1 MSPITIPRLY
11 CPFTPSVNPFAAAVT
26 IHTDDWV
33 RRFGLHTGAA
43 WQKYKA
49 DNFTQLTARF
59 YTTAGLERL
68 AAANDLVVLLF
79 AVDDLLDDQLQRS
92 SLIQQKERLQAFI
105 EQVTAITSGA
115 APSVAPDAM
124 PWLAALA
131 DVWERL
137 CAFGPPQWQQQFAKS
152 ILKMFRTA
160 IWEFDNA
167 RGQLPT
173 IAQYVE
179 KRQYLGAAFITIG
192 MIQVIED
199 IPLPPEVLQHPRV
212 QEMVMLCRNIICWA
226 NDLFSLG
233 KEQQHGDGHNLVTLL
248 QTERNLTQDEAIL
261 CTTAMHDADM
271 FKFLR
276 LSKQL
281 PSFDAATNKHLERY
295 AGTLNRHIRGNV
307 DWSVQDTK
315 RYSFVYGK

>member
-1 MSPITIPRLY
+1 MNPIMIPRLY
-11 CPFTPSVNPFAAAVT
+11 CPFTPSVNPLAAAVT

-43 WQKYKA
+43 WHKYKA

-68 AAANDLVVLLF
+68 TAANDLVVLIF
-79 AVDDLLDDQLQRS
+79 ALDDLLDDQLQHS
-92 SLIQQKERLQAFI
+92 SLVQQKGGLQVFL
-105 EQVTAITSGA
+105 EQVAAIITGNGA
-115 APSVAPDAM
+115 PRDDM
-124 PWLAALA
+124 PLLAALA

-137 CAFGPPQWQQQFAKS
+137 RVFGAPQWQQQFAQS
-152 ILKMFRTA
+152 LLKMFKA
-160 IWEFDNA
+160 AVWEFDNT
-167 RGQLPT
+167 RGKLPSV
-173 IAQYVE
+173 AQYVE
-179 KRQYLGAAFITIG
+179 KRQYLGTAFITTG
-192 MIQVIED
+192 MIPVIED
-199 IPLPPEVLQHPRV
+199 ISLPPEVWQHPRI
-212 QEMVMLCRNIICWA
+212 QEMLMLCRNIMCWA

-281 PSFDAATNKHLERY
+281 PSFDPATNKQLERY
-295 AGTLNRHIRGNV
+295 TRTLNRHIRGNV